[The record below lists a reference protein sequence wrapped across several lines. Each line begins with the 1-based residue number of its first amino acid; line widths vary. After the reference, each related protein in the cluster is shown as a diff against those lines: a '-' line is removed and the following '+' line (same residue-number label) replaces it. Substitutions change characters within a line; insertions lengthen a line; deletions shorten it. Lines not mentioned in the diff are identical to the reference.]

1 MGAAYTCG
9 MVPDDE
15 SLFPEI
21 HVVCH
26 ACAEPLAVPAGL
38 NAVEAVWM
46 HEPEC
51 SALAEAPAEA

>member
-1 MGAAYTCG
+1 MAEL
-9 MVPDDE
+9 DE

-26 ACAEPLAVPAGL
+26 ACAEPLPIPTGL
-38 NAVEAVWM
+38 TVFEAVWM

-51 SALAEAPAEA
+51 AALLEQSAAFAEI

>member
-1 MGAAYTCG
+1 MA
-9 MVPDDE
+9 DLDE

-26 ACAEPLAVPAGL
+26 ACAEPLPIPAGL
-38 NAVEAVWM
+38 NALEAVWM

-51 SALAEAPAEA
+51 RVVLEQASAFAEI